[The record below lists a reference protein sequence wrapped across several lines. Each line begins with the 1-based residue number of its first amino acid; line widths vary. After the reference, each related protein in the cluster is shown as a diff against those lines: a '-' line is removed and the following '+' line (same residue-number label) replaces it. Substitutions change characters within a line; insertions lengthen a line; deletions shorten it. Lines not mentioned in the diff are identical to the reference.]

1 MLCLTW
7 RVDVGSTRRLGSG
20 LRVRLYGRGGELND
34 VARRDAN
41 YYQDLLERAE
51 TELETLPVPGWLAG
65 YGRQI
70 GEVRVALDWAF
81 SPTGAAE
88 IGVARSVAAVL

>member
-1 MLCLTW
+1 M
-7 RVDVGSTRRLGSG
+7 
-20 LRVRLYGRGGELND
+20 
-34 VARRDAN
+34 
-41 YYQDLLERAE
+41 
-51 TELETLPVPGWLAG
+51 PGWLAG